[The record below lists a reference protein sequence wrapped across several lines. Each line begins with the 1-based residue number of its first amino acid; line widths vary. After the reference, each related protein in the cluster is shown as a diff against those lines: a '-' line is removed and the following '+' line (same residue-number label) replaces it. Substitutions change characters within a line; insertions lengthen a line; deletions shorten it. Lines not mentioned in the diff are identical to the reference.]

1 MNSAKLGKVQP
12 KIYEIAHPS
21 TPYRVIFTDPRG
33 KRVQRHFSK
42 KKEAT
47 EYHRQ
52 LLRKAQL
59 VGTAGLVLDE
69 EMRAEYFAASRALG
83 GIRLMTAV
91 RFYLDHQSNGLGT
104 KDLAE
109 VVELFLSDKKK
120 TGRSDKTVS
129 ASRSTLTKFLAEG
142 DAVVVSDYTRETVT
156 AWLDGL
162 ASPPLTIRTHRAR
175 LSAFGEW
182 MARRRYISENP
193 TRYVEVAK
201 YDPRPPRV
209 LTPQESEMV
218 MEKASIY
225 RDGFFAGTFALAL
238 FAGLRL
244 GEIER
249 LTWADINLDDKN
261 PIVRVGRGKI
271 RGRRAIRVVP
281 IEPQLVSWLKW
292 IKLKKL
298 PLNAPGAD
306 TRRVREVVDWQE
318 DICRHSWISYRL
330 ALVRDE
336 AQVSREAGNSP
347 DVIYRHY
354 FQLVS
359 RADAVRYFSTW
370 PS

>member
-1 MNSAKLGKVQP
+1 MNSVNLGKVQP
-12 KIYEIAHPS
+12 KLYQIKHPS
-21 TPYRVIFTDPRG
+21 TPYRVIFTDPQG

-52 LLRKAQL
+52 LLKKAQL

-69 EMRAEYFAASRALG
+69 EMRAEYFAARRALG
-83 GIRLMTAV
+83 GVRLMTAV
-91 RFYLDHQSNGLGT
+91 SYYLEHQAAGLGT
-104 KDLAE
+104 KALAE
-109 VVELFLSDKKK
+109 VVELFLADKLK
-120 TGRSDKTVS
+120 TGRSGKTV
-129 ASRSTLTKFLAEG
+129 AAARSTLTKFLAESP
-142 DAVVVSDYTRETVT
+142 AVVAADYTRDTVT

-182 MARRRYISENP
+182 MARRRYVSENP
-193 TRYVEVAK
+193 TRYVEVAR

-209 LTPQESEMV
+209 LTAEESALV
-218 MEKASIY
+218 MEKASSY
-225 RDGFFAGTFALAL
+225 RDGLFAGTFALAL

-249 LTWADINLDDKN
+249 LTWADINLDEKN

-281 IEPQLVSWLKW
+281 VDPALLAWLKW
-292 IKLKKL
+292 VKAKKL
-298 PLNAPGAD
+298 PLNAPGVD
-306 TRRVREVVDWQE
+306 TRRVREVVEWQE

-330 ALVRDE
+330 ALVKDE

-354 FQLVS
+354 FQLVG
-359 RADAVRYFSTW
+359 RDQAVRYFSTW
-370 PS
+370 PV

>member
-1 MNSAKLGKVQP
+1 
-12 KIYEIAHPS
+12 
-21 TPYRVIFTDPRG
+21 VIFIDPER
-33 KRVQRHFSK
+33 KRIARHFADK
-42 KKEAT
+42 GEAVK
-47 EYHRQ
+47 YHRE
-52 LLRKAQL
+52 LLRKANQ

-69 EMRAEYFAASRALG
+69 EMRAEYFGARRALG
-83 GIRLMTAV
+83 GVRLMTAV
-91 RFYLDHQSNGLGT
+91 SYYLEHQAAGLGL
-104 KDLAE
+104 KALED
-109 VVELFLSDKKK
+109 VVEQFLSDKLK
-120 TGRSDKTVS
+120 TGRSGKTV
-129 ASRSTLTKFLAEG
+129 AGARSTLTKFLAEG
-142 DAVVVSDYTRETVT
+142 TAVLAADFTRDAVT

-162 ASPPLTIRTHRAR
+162 DSPPLTIRTHRAR

-193 TRYVEVAK
+193 TRYVEVAR

-209 LTPQESEMV
+209 LTAEESVLV

-225 RDGFFAGTFALAL
+225 RDGLFAGTFALAL

-249 LTWADINLDDKN
+249 LTWSDINLDEKT

-281 IEPQLVSWLKW
+281 VDPALLSWLKW
-292 IKLKKL
+292 VKAKKL
-298 PLNAPGAD
+298 PLNAPGVD
-306 TRRVREVVDWQE
+306 SRRVREVVEWQE

-330 ALVRDE
+330 ALVKDE

-354 FQLVS
+354 YQLVNRS
-359 RADAVRYFSTW
+359 EAVRYFSTW